1 MINSTLQSSSHDVVL
16 DSIRNERGIANIESI
31 QNRYNYDNQSSI
43 EIDLS
48 EFETLS
54 ERNIIEAVDG
64 NSFSGEYDTVNRSEM
79 REYTLK
85 VRRTTLRKDLIDHFA
100 DSKVEGVVGF
110 LVLIKSCTLYFIT
123 LTNKRKR

>member
-64 NSFSGEYDTVNRSEM
+64 NSFSGEYDTANRSEM

-110 LVLIKSCTLYFIT
+110 LVLIKSYTLYFIT

>member
-1 MINSTLQSSSHDVVL
+1 MINLPLQNSSHEVVL

-31 QNRYNYDNQSSI
+31 QNRCYYDNQSSI

-64 NSFSGEYDTVNRSEM
+64 NSYSGEYDTANRSEM

-85 VRRTTLRKDLIDHFA
+85 VRRTTLRKDLINHFA
-100 DSKVEGVVGF
+100 DIKVGGF
-110 LVLIKSCTLYFIT
+110 LVLIKSYTLY
-123 LTNKRKR
+123 

>member
-110 LVLIKSCTLYFIT
+110 WVLIKSCTLYFIT